1 MESKVL
7 LNLLSVGHEDLWDL
21 SFNRKPQY
29 NNMVYGINN
38 VIYGINNVISSV
50 SWNSSRTVFKGS
62 KEFLNKK

>member
-1 MESKVL
+1 MEAKVL

-38 VIYGINNVISSV
+38 VISSV

>member
-38 VIYGINNVISSV
+38 VISSV
-50 SWNSSRTVFKGS
+50 SWNSSRTAFKGT
-62 KEFLNKK
+62 KEFLNKKQTI

>member
-38 VIYGINNVISSV
+38 VISSV

>member
-1 MESKVL
+1 METKVL

-38 VIYGINNVISSV
+38 VISSV

>member
-1 MESKVL
+1 M

-38 VIYGINNVISSV
+38 VISSV

>member
-1 MESKVL
+1 METKVL

-21 SFNRKPQY
+21 SFNRKSRY
-29 NNMVYGINN
+29 NNMV
-38 VIYGINNVISSV
+38 YGINNVISSV